1 MAPRTTA
8 AKATAR
14 TTAKG
19 GKAAGKPA
27 AKANG
32 KAKAATPTREPEW
45 KTEVLAARVNE
56 QVLQEE
62 LRARGLETRGA
73 TMVLVA
79 RLEKAICTSIVA
91 PAQIVKCDDCRGR
104 SSSESTRCPFCGSA
118 DPVELHAQ
126 PEAGEDGEEKAGEEP
141 EASGDGADD
150 EAEEAHE
157 EPAPSGDDEPA
168 HAEASGDGEP
178 EEPPAPPVELHDE
191 EPAPPSAPGG
201 SSPSEP
207 PSSGSLVLS
216 SEDAAAAAASAG
228 VQPSKDEVEDLDR
241 RVSRVREL
249 IVTFQVNGWDI
260 GNELNQIHDSK
271 AWLARRMPSGAP
283 KYRRF
288 GAFVETEFGNDKS
301 WAHKFMAVARTFS
314 REQVLAR
321 GISRMVL
328 VVQVPEGIREKILAN
343 DAAMGAPVSDLKQ
356 ITKLVKA
363 GTDVPEAVASVAA
376 DKAARKAP
384 APAPVVHEEPDHE
397 PSDDGDEGPG
407 EGADGEERGASPA
420 PSDAGKAPA
429 PARHPERA
437 PKAAPAGKPAAAK
450 GKERDLLGATPRP
463 EKMVNVITMPG
474 RFQVK
479 MYALGKANEGPLGKR
494 RAFALNEHPRG
505 YHVFDNGSE
514 LRIGVHQSPRGIF
527 LVCEVTPPT
536 AG

>member
-8 AKATAR
+8 TKATAR
-14 TTAKG
+14 TAAK

-45 KTEVLAARVNE
+45 KTEVLAAHVNE

-73 TMVLVA
+73 TMTLVA
-79 RLEKAICTSIVA
+79 RLEKAICTSVVA
-91 PAQIVKCDDCRGR
+91 PAQIVRCDECRGR
-104 SSSESTRCPFCGSA
+104 SSSDAARCPFCGSA
-118 DPVELHAQ
+118 DPVELHDPPGAEGEGAKA
-126 PEAGEDGEEKAGEEP
+126 PEIEV
-141 EASGDGADD
+141 
-150 EAEEAHE
+150 
-157 EPAPSGDDEPA
+157 
-168 HAEASGDGEP
+168 AEASGDGDDEAEEEEAHAEP
-178 EEPPAPPVELHDE
+178 EPAIAEAGAEDE
-191 EPAPPSAPGG
+191 EPADAPQAEPHDDAPAPSSAPGG
-201 SSPSEP
+201 GSPSEP
-207 PSSGSLVLS
+207 PSSGAMVLGA
-216 SEDAAAAAASAG
+216 EDAAAAAASAG

-283 KYRRF
+283 KYRSF

-314 REQVLAR
+314 RDQVLAR

-328 VVQVPEGIREKILAN
+328 VVQVPEGIRERILAN
-343 DAAMGAPVSDLKQ
+343 DEAMGAPVSDLKQ

-376 DKAARKAP
+376 EKAARKAP
-384 APAPVVHEEPDHE
+384 PPAPVVHEEPDEDE
-397 PSDDGDEGPG
+397 PVDGAFAGPG
-407 EGADGEERGASPA
+407 GGDDEDRG
-420 PSDAGKAPA
+420 GAPA
-429 PARHPERA
+429 PGGGGKALAPARSPARA
-437 PKAAPAGKPAAAK
+437 PKAAPAAKPGATEGK
-450 GKERDLLGATPRP
+450 DLFGATPKP
-463 EKMVNVITMPG
+463 EKAVNVITMPG

-479 MYALGKANEGPLGKR
+479 MYALGKANEGPLNKR
-494 RAFALNEHPRG
+494 RAFALNDHGRG
-505 YHVFDNGSE
+505 THVFDNGSE
-514 LRIGVHQSPRGIF
+514 MRIGIHQSPRGIF

>member
-14 TTAKG
+14 TAAK

-79 RLEKAICTSIVA
+79 RLEKAICSSIVA
-91 PAQIVKCDDCRGR
+91 PAQIVRCDECRGR
-104 SSSESTRCPFCGSA
+104 SSSDAARCPFCGSA
-118 DPVELHAQ
+118 DPVELHAPPA
-126 PEAGEDGEEKAGEEP
+126 PEGGAAP
-141 EASGDGADD
+141 AVAEASGDGADEE
-150 EAEEAHE
+150 EAEEAIAE
-157 EPAPSGDDEPA
+157 PEPAGDEPA
-168 HAEASGDGEP
+168 IAEAEA
-178 EEPPAPPVELHDE
+178 EEPVEAAQAELHDD
-191 EPAPPSAPGG
+191 EPAPPSAPEGR
-201 SSPSEP
+201 SPSEP
-207 PSSGSLVLS
+207 PSSRESALAVLG

-241 RVSRVREL
+241 RVSRLREL

-283 KYRRF
+283 KYRSF

-301 WAHKFMAVARTFS
+301 WAHKFMAVARTFT
-314 REQVLAR
+314 REQVLVR

-343 DAAMGAPVSDLKQ
+343 DAAMGAPVADLKQ

-363 GTDVPEAVASVAA
+363 GADVPEAVASVAT

-384 APAPVVHEEPDHE
+384 APAPVVIEEPDQDE
-397 PSDDGDEGPG
+397 PSDDGDEGTG
-407 EGADGEERGASPA
+407 EGGGGEERRGAPA
-420 PSDAGKAPA
+420 PSDGGKARA
-429 PARHPERA
+429 PHRPEST
-437 PKAAPAGKPAAAK
+437 PKAAPAAKPASAK

-463 EKMVNVITMPG
+463 EKQVNVVTMPG

-514 LRIGVHQSPRGIF
+514 LRIGIHQSPRGVF
-527 LVCEVTPPT
+527 LVCELTPPT